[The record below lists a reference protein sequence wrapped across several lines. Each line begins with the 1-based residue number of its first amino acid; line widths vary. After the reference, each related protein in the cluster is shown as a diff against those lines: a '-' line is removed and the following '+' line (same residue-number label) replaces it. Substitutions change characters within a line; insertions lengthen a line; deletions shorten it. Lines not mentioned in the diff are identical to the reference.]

1 MSKGNKGVIVEVPE
15 DITMAEGNQGTPKK
29 KYKEK
34 RWNPTPE
41 AVKMMGVKDGGIAII
56 GRPEHIQTLRNAQEA
71 GVSRVVTLLREPEGA
86 KVIGE
91 VVKEL
96 GMEWSHF
103 PIEYFGTM
111 QLQGVDRAKAAVSL
125 VKEEVGAGSRVLI
138 HCFEGVH
145 RSGLITLGAMLGLGI
160 EPIDALYKLYKMRSI
175 SYQRLPLD
183 VVMLAYELNGKTF
196 KWEEGV

>member
-1 MSKGNKGVIVEVPE
+1 MAKGNKGVLVEVPE
-15 DITMAEGNQGTPKK
+15 DITMAEGQGTPKK

-34 RWNPTPE
+34 AWKPVPE
-41 AVKMMGVKDGGIAII
+41 TIKMMKVQEGGIAII
-56 GRPEHIQTLRNAQEA
+56 GRPEHIQTLKNAQDA
-71 GVSRVVTLLREPEGA
+71 GVSRVVTLLRPPEGA
-86 KVIGE
+86 ATIGA

-103 PIEYFGTM
+103 PIEYFGT
-111 QLQGVDRAKAAVSL
+111 LQIQGIDKAKEAVEL
-125 VKEEVGAGSRVLI
+125 VKEEVSAGKRVLI

-145 RSGLITLGAMLGLGI
+145 RSGLITLGVMLGLGI
-160 EPIDALYKLYKMRSI
+160 EPIDALYRLYRMRSI

-196 KWEEGV
+196 HWQEEG